1 MNKSIIKLYAE
12 GNTIES
18 YEYGTVRCIECG
30 TTSSLMS
37 VESGAEDETGC
48 DHQTFLVC
56 QPCYD
61 DQDRPY
67 ECTPLAVKRPI
78 GWE

>member
-1 MNKSIIKLYAE
+1 
-12 GNTIES
+12 
-18 YEYGTVRCIECG
+18 
-30 TTSSLMS
+30 MS

-61 DQDRPY
+61 NEDRPY